1 MATQVLDGN
10 KHPLEGASIF
20 GDLNPYSLTA
30 GWAKQKI
37 VEHDRRRLALLLT
50 NTCEFA
56 IQFSLTSGTNLTS
69 TCYGF
74 ELQPHEALLVDGAY
88 AQAAYWI
95 AQNSNAITFCYQ
107 EAISPS

>member
-10 KHPLEGASIF
+10 RHPLEGAAIF
-20 GDLNPYSLTA
+20 GPLNPYSLTA
-30 GWAKQKI
+30 GWAKQELLK
-37 VEHDRRRLALLLT
+37 HDRKRLSLLLT

-56 IQFSLTSGTNLTS
+56 IQFSLTSGDNLTS

-88 AQAAYWI
+88 AQASYWI
-95 AQNSNAITFCYQ
+95 AQNANAITFCYQ
-107 EAISPS
+107 EAISPT